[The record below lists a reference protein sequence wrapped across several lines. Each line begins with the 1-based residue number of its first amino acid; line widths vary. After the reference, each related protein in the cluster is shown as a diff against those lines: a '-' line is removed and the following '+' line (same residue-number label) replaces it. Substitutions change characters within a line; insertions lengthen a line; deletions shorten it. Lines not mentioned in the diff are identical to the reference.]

1 MISITPSIGAVRRR
15 RPIVCPKGVNERQDI
30 TQRAS
35 VRSRSFRSAVF
46 AYEMRNGVLAVPEP
60 VPKNLFKQFITS
72 AIAQTPARSLTTL
85 KDFCQ
90 SDACYKLRST
100 LLTFPNKQ
108 DCLTQRIRYSTRAGG
123 PYSIEWTQADTEDSM
138 KIAISWLAD

>member
-1 MISITPSIGAVRRR
+1 
-15 RPIVCPKGVNERQDI
+15 
-30 TQRAS
+30 
-35 VRSRSFRSAVF
+35 
-46 AYEMRNGVLAVPEP
+46 MRNGVLAVPEP

-90 SDACYKLRST
+90 SDACYKLQST

-123 PYSIEWTQADTEDSM
+123 PYSIEWTQPDTEDSM
-138 KIAISWLAD
+138 KIALSWLAD